1 MTAETLNCPMCG
13 ASASSEAT
21 CCEHCGARLATVA
34 CPSCFGMNFQGAKY
48 CSHCGA
54 RVDRA
59 EVPGAAPQRC
69 PRCRVGMEAVAIGTS
84 MLRECPRCQ
93 GIWAGTESLQQ
104 ICADREQQGAV
115 LGMAAPV
122 PANQAVVIEE
132 NIRYVPCPVCQQ
144 LMNRINFA
152 KCSHIVVDVCN
163 QHGTWFDK
171 DELRGI
177 VEFIRGGGL
186 EKARFKEKAELEAQ
200 KRALQAGLTGGVW
213 GTGDR
218 PQRSDHLDWGEGLS
232 AAASVLARLLR

>member
-1 MTAETLNCPMCG
+1 
-13 ASASSEAT
+13 
-21 CCEHCGARLATVA
+21 
-34 CPSCFGMNFQGAKY
+34 
-48 CSHCGA
+48 
-54 RVDRA
+54 
-59 EVPGAAPQRC
+59 
-69 PRCRVGMEAVAIGTS
+69 MEAVAIGTS